1 MSRFYILILL
11 FRDKQGGII
20 MSEEKMTTNTNWN
33 NCFIVNDGIILV
45 NMTPH
50 NLDIIQVD
58 GNTLTVAPSG
68 IVPRCSS
75 SEEIDGTIGDLIQIT
90 RQTLGEVEGL
100 PDPVP
105 GAFYI
110 VSRLVASAANRP
122 DLLVPGPLVRDDQG
136 RVIGCK
142 GLSRL

>member
-1 MSRFYILILL
+1 
-11 FRDKQGGII
+11 

-33 NCFIVNDGIILV
+33 NCFIVDDGIVLV

-75 SEEIDGTIGDLIQIT
+75 REEIDGTIGDLIQIT